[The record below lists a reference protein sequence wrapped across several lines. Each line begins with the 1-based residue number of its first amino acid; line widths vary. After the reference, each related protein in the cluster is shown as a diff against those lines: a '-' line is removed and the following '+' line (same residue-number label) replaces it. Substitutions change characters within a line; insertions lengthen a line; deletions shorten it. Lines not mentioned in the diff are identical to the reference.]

1 MRRGDRGT
9 LRGLALRSVS
19 RWCCLVRRRSKL
31 WLAGVFAGS
40 LLVLAAC
47 GTQHAPSSPP
57 VTESS
62 RQALEGFCPQADAA
76 VTASPCVS
84 VGVQEYQRANQLF
97 NDRIPLPGPVAA
109 EAAPLTQ
116 RIRESLDQL
125 TPAQRL
131 QASTVRS
138 ALLTGGLLST
148 DLVVLDGPPH
158 DSVAFG
164 GYELL
169 STRPPVCAWGTVSVK
184 AVEVDSGGITR
195 EGGCLPTVG
204 GH

>member
-1 MRRGDRGT
+1 MRSDDREKVKRLVIRVMGFCCCFMRG
-9 LRGLALRSVS
+9 
-19 RWCCLVRRRSKL
+19 RSKL

-47 GTQHAPSSPP
+47 GTQRAPSSPP
-57 VTESS
+57 VTEP
-62 RQALEGFCPQADAA
+62 RPTLEGLCPEAA
-76 VTASPCVS
+76 APVTPSPCVS
-84 VGVQEYQRANQLF
+84 VGVQDYQRANQLF
-97 NDRIPLPGPVAA
+97 NERIPVPGPVAA

-116 RIRESLDQL
+116 RIRQSLDQL

-131 QASTVRS
+131 QASAVRS

-148 DLVVLDGPPH
+148 DLVVLDGPPY
-158 DSVAFG
+158 DAVAFG

-169 STRPPVCAWGTVSVK
+169 DTRPPVCVWGTVSAK

-195 EGGCLPTVG
+195 EGACLPTVG